1 MVRSL
6 AVSTRWRELRETKEL
21 AMSHL
26 RQSEPA
32 EPRRSALPAFN
43 RPPLCPACGC
53 TMDMVRVLP
62 AAGFASEQ
70 LVFRCGQCE
79 LVMTDAGERRIA

>member
-1 MVRSL
+1 
-6 AVSTRWRELRETKEL
+6 
-21 AMSHL
+21 MSYL

-32 EPRRSALPAFN
+32 APPTQRRSALPAFN

-53 TMDMVRVLP
+53 TMDLIRVLP

-70 LVFRCGQCE
+70 LVFRCRQCE
-79 LVMTDAGERRIA
+79 LVMTDAGGRRIA